1 MEILSMCLKELN
13 WTCKTTAEV
22 RLHANFLLTFI
33 LKFLSQVRFEKQ
45 LFSKMNI
52 GPRITYAHKTG

>member
-22 RLHANFLLTFI
+22 R

>member
-1 MEILSMCLKELN
+1 MQ
-13 WTCKTTAEV
+13 
-22 RLHANFLLTFI
+22 NFLLTFI

-52 GPRITYAHKTG
+52 GPKITYAHKTG